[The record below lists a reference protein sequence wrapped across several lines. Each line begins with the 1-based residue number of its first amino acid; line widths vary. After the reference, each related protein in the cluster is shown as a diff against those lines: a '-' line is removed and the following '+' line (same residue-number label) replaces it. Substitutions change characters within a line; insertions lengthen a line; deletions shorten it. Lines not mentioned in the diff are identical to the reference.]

1 MTKRRDIIKALEAA
15 GFISKG
21 GANHEKWVHN
31 DGRFTLVGRHRE
43 IPLPTARA
51 IAKQA
56 KIKLPK

>member
-1 MTKRRDIIKALEAA
+1 MTKRRDIIKVLEEA

-21 GANHEKWVHN
+21 GSKHEKWLHA
-31 DGRFTLVGRHRE
+31 DGRFTLVGRHRD
-43 IPLPTARA
+43 IPSATARA

>member
-1 MTKRRDIIKALEAA
+1 MTKRRDIIKALEEA

-21 GANHEKWVHN
+21 GANHEKWLHG
-31 DGRFTLVGRHRE
+31 DGRFTLVGRHRD

-56 KIKLPK
+56 KIKLRK

>member
-1 MTKRRDIIKALEAA
+1 MTKRRDIIKALEEA

-21 GANHEKWVHN
+21 GANHEKWLHD

-43 IPLPTARA
+43 IPTPTARA

-56 KIKLPK
+56 KITLKK

>member
-1 MTKRRDIIKALEAA
+1 MTKRRNIIKALEAA

-21 GANHEKWVHN
+21 GTNHEKWAHE
-31 DGRFTLVGRHRE
+31 DGRTTIVGRHKD
-43 IPLPTARA
+43 IPLPTARL